1 MLFDHNHDDR
11 TSRMETNTPFYIN
24 KLKHEYENRKERNS
38 SYSLRAFAKALAID
52 AGTLTRILNG
62 KRIPSLMLGKELIS
76 SLNLNAS
83 EAELFLNSLAK
94 EKWNEKPLRVS
105 QDLKNFGQPN
115 DGEVKSLSNAY
126 QVELD
131 TYKILADWIHY
142 AILELTFVNDFKSN
156 NEWIADKTGRS
167 VEDVEGAVER
177 LLNLNLL
184 SLEEGRFVKTNA
196 RITTKD
202 KSKTTKPLKR
212 LQKDLLGIA
221 MRAIDEVEFDK
232 RASVSMTM
240 AINPKNI
247 DKAKSAFVE
256 FSEKMCDL
264 LEEGEQTEI
273 YNLIINLSPI
283 LFEDK
288 GMKQ

>member
-1 MLFDHNHDDR
+1 
-11 TSRMETNTPFYIN
+11 METSTPFYIN
-24 KLKHEYENRKERNS
+24 KLKHEYEKRKEKNS
-38 SYSLRAFAKALAID
+38 SYSLRAFAKSLAID
-52 AGTLTRILNG
+52 AGTLTRIING

-76 SLNLNAS
+76 GLNLEGS

-94 EKWNEKPLRVS
+94 EKWNEKPIRVS
-105 QDLKNFGQPN
+105 QDLKNFGQPKE
-115 DGEVKSLSNAY
+115 DEIRPLSNAY

-142 AILELTFVNDFKSN
+142 AILELTFVSDFNSN
-156 NEWIADKTGRS
+156 CKWIAEKIGRS
-167 VEDVEGAVER
+167 VDDVEIAVER
-177 LLNLNLL
+177 LMKLKLL
-184 SLEEGRFVKTNA
+184 SLENGKYVKTNT

-202 KSKTTKPLKR
+202 KSKTTKPLMR

-221 MRAIDEVEFDK
+221 LKAIDEVDYEK

-283 LFEDK
+283 LFEEK